1 MAFINDNDF
10 GTDVLHMPTLNWMGK
25 EKVVNHH
32 RDVPYRVLE
41 RIPEKGVLDSHGSDR
56 GNMIIHGDNLE
67 ALKSLLPEYEGKVD
81 CIYIDPPYNTGNEGW
96 VYNDNVNDPRI
107 KKWLGQVVG
116 KEGEDFSRH
125 DKWLCMMYP
134 RLQLLRKLLAPE
146 GCMAIS
152 ISMHE
157 VNNLAI
163 MCREIFA
170 TSTVQ
175 IVTVK
180 TSGGKPSNGFNVSHE
195 YLIFICPPGFAPNSL
210 SFSGGNAR
218 SPFEGLTLS
227 TFDKTQRDNQV
238 YPIYVD
244 RRSWNIVGIGNS
256 LRELVENGNY
266 TGELK
271 DFEYLDDS
279 TDEVACVWP
288 ITSKGKPCVWRLI
301 PERLRDDWGKGYIK
315 VSPNTSRDC
324 PNDFSIQY
332 LPSGVISKI
341 ESGDLEVVGTENG
354 RPTLIFGENSTVGG
368 QIPTIWLE
376 KEFHTTSGTQ
386 ELSSLFADQGKVFD
400 YPKPVRL
407 VENVI
412 HAVSNRNALVL
423 DSFAGSGT
431 TGHAVMNLN
440 ERDGGSRRYILIEL
454 SDYADSVTAER
465 QRRIIGGHLA
475 KRETR
480 TRLYEKKLTSGNL
493 KNAARFVDEAH
504 TAINALPQG
513 SYDTIDGPKMDGPSI
528 VVEGVT
534 SSGSHVPG
542 IDSGFSY
549 YELGPALFDVEEP
562 PIASKSASPSISLN
576 ASVSIEA
583 VRRYVWHTETRASYV
598 DRTAE
603 CPWLLGE
610 NAQAAYYLAYVPG
623 QETVLDYDL
632 LKEFTVKGHPT
643 VVYASRCAL
652 SQEQLD
658 AMGIVFKQ
666 IPSQIARM

>member
-25 EKVVNHH
+25 ERVVNHH

-41 RIPEKGVLDSHGSDR
+41 RIPEKGVLDSHGSDC

-301 PERLRDDWGKGYIK
+301 PERLRDDWGKGTLRFLQTHPEIAQTI
-315 VSPNTSRDC
+315 SASSIC
-324 PNDFSIQY
+324 PA
-332 LPSGVISKI
+332 
-341 ESGDLEVVGTENG
+341 
-354 RPTLIFGENSTVGG
+354 
-368 QIPTIWLE
+368 
-376 KEFHTTSGTQ
+376 
-386 ELSSLFADQGKVFD
+386 ELS
-400 YPKPVRL
+400 PKSSRAIWRL
-407 VENVI
+407 SVPRTDVQ
-412 HAVSNRNALVL
+412 LL
-423 DSFAGSGT
+423 Y
-431 TGHAVMNLN
+431 L
-440 ERDGGSRRYILIEL
+440 ERIL
-454 SDYADSVTAER
+454 
-465 QRRIIGGHLA
+465 
-475 KRETR
+475 
-480 TRLYEKKLTSGNL
+480 RL
-493 KNAARFVDEAH
+493 AARFLRFGLKKNS
-504 TAINALPQG
+504 ILPVARRSLHPYLRTKGRCLITQ
-513 SYDTIDGPKMDGPSI
+513 SRFA
-528 VVEGVT
+528 
-534 SSGSHVPG
+534 SS
-542 IDSGFSY
+542 
-549 YELGPALFDVEEP
+549 
-562 PIASKSASPSISLN
+562 
-576 ASVSIEA
+576 
-583 VRRYVWHTETRASYV
+583 
-598 DRTAE
+598 RT
-603 CPWLLGE
+603 
-610 NAQAAYYLAYVPG
+610 
-623 QETVLDYDL
+623 
-632 LKEFTVKGHPT
+632 
-643 VVYASRCAL
+643 
-652 SQEQLD
+652 
-658 AMGIVFKQ
+658 
-666 IPSQIARM
+666 